1 MKTCN
6 SWNEEDIPTSI
17 HCLPNGHSTDS
28 CSSSDKESNTDS
40 DTAITNDE
48 VIEAIKSAK
57 LKYCVAKVVRQI
69 RAEFNKNC
77 GFCGKST
84 KLGTIIVYDMVNN
97 FGCGAHRDLSHNNS
111 KRRFLF
117 CPPENWHGN
126 EAGTE

>member
-1 MKTCN
+1 MRY
-6 SWNEEDIPTSI
+6 SEVRI
-17 HCLPNGHSTDS
+17 STL
-28 CSSSDKESNTDS
+28 
-40 DTAITNDE
+40 
-48 VIEAIKSAK
+48 VI
-57 LKYCVAKVVRQI
+57 VRQI

-111 KRRFLF
+111 ERRFLF